1 MKKNISKASVTEK
14 LLTVH
19 LSDFREMKQFFS
31 PLEQSLS
38 DLHCWLNQKHCGC
51 GEGRTGQS
59 FLGP

>member
-1 MKKNISKASVTEK
+1 VTEK
-14 LLTVH
+14 LLTVQ
-19 LSDFREMKQFFS
+19 LIDFREMNQFFL

-38 DLHCWLNQKHCGC
+38 DLHCSLNQKHCGC

>member
-1 MKKNISKASVTEK
+1 VTEK

-38 DLHCWLNQKHCGC
+38 DLHCWLNQKPPFSLQAMPDIDKERH
-51 GEGRTGQS
+51 
-59 FLGP
+59 

>member
-1 MKKNISKASVTEK
+1 VTEK

-38 DLHCWLNQKHCGC
+38 DLHRWLNQKHCGC